1 MSSRQTE
8 VPAFSA
14 APQDQG
20 TVSLPRVTAHPFSAE
35 RSGAA
40 APAVE
45 AIVEL
50 WRVRRVKQR

>member
-35 RSGAA
+35 KSGAA

-45 AIVEL
+45 AIVGL
-50 WRVRRVKQR
+50 WRVRRV